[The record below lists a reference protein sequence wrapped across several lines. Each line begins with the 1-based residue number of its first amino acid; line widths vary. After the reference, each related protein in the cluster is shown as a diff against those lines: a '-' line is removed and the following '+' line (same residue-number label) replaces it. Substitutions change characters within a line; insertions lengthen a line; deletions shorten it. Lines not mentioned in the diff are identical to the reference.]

1 MCLQY
6 FARIRYSLLWT
17 SDNKF
22 NTLYWVQL
30 YLVSLPW
37 SEKSVLLLLTW
48 IFPCAINH
56 ASHKSSFRH
65 FFKNFP
71 WGNYNEVSQ
80 LLDKTDKYLCNFM
93 PPLKRSSEASL
104 GESCSIVLTWLPP
117 SGPHAH
123 LEWCAWCP
131 QNCWF
136 LADSPVKF
144 RHMQWETCLKAFL
157 EMIKINWLL

>member
-1 MCLQY
+1 MSTNSSTWSKKDNWVQHHIKELGFQRCLSIITLISYSPEKNDKKYWMCLQY

-56 ASHKSSFRH
+56 ASHKSSFRQ

-93 PPLKRSSEASL
+93 PPLKRSSEAS
-104 GESCSIVLTWLPP
+104 
-117 SGPHAH
+117 
-123 LEWCAWCP
+123 
-131 QNCWF
+131 
-136 LADSPVKF
+136 
-144 RHMQWETCLKAFL
+144 
-157 EMIKINWLL
+157 